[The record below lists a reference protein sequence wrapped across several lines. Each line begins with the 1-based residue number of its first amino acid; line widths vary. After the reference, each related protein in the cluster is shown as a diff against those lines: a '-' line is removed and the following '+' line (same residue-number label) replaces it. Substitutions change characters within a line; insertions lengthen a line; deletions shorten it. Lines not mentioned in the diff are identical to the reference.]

1 MAVFD
6 NITGI
11 SVASGFKLQAK
22 VPLDGRLVV
31 DSITDRNA
39 LVTENGAY
47 EGMVVYVK
55 ADNTLYKLDGTTNS
69 NWSAIGGDV
78 AADLGE
84 LTGRVDAIE
93 TQLEDTVKFTQAEK
107 TKLAGIE
114 TGATKTVIDTALN
127 ATSENPVQNKVI
139 NSALAGKVSTSTTVN
154 GKALSA
160 NITLTADDVDAI
172 PADQKGANNGVAEL
186 DATGKVPAA
195 QLPSYVDDVIEGYYS
210 GGKFYKEAAHTN
222 VITGEAGKIYV
233 DLTTNKTYRWGG
245 TAFAE
250 ISASLALGET
260 STTAFRGDY
269 GKIAYDHSQTAHAP
283 SNAERNVIVGVQV
296 NGEDVAP
303 DGSRKVNVIVP
314 TAVSD
319 LENDSDF
326 ITSSETAAAATKLA
340 TARAID
346 GVNFDGTAA
355 ISHYGTCSTVA
366 GTAAKTVTLAGFTLA
381 TGARITVKFTV
392 TNTAANPTLNVNGT
406 GAKAIQYR
414 GAAITANYLAAN
426 RVYEF
431 VYDGTAYQLIGDID
445 TNSTYNVATTT
456 TNGLMSSSDKT
467 KLDTITVD
475 ANKVEESD
483 TNGNI
488 KIDGTETIVY
498 THPTTSGYKHVPTGG
513 AVNQVLEW
521 TADGT
526 AKWGHTIQTDVPA
539 NAKFTDTTYTN
550 ATQSKA
556 GLMSA
561 ADKLKLDTQP
571 QIIVSAEAPSA
582 APANSIWLQLS

>member
-1 MAVFD
+1 
-6 NITGI
+6 
-11 SVASGFKLQAK
+11 
-22 VPLDGRLVV
+22 
-31 DSITDRNA
+31 
-39 LVTENGAY
+39 
-47 EGMVVYVK
+47 MVVYVK

-84 LTGRVDAIE
+84 LTDRVETIE
-93 TQLEDTVKFTQAEK
+93 TQLEDTVKFTQEEK

-114 TGATKTVIDTALN
+114 AGATKTVIDTVLN
-127 ATSENPVQNKVI
+127 STSENPVQNKVI
-139 NSALAGKVSTSTTVN
+139 NSALANKVPTSRTVN
-154 GKALSA
+154 GQALSA

-210 GGKFYKEAAHTN
+210 GGKFYKESAHTTE
-222 VITGEAGKIYV
+222 IAGEAGKIFV

-260 STTAFRGDY
+260 STTAYRGDR
-269 GKIAYDHSQTAHAP
+269 GKIAYEHSQTAHAP

-296 NGEDVAP
+296 NGSDLTP
-303 DGSRKVNVIVP
+303 DGSRKVNVVVP

-340 TARAID
+340 TAKAID
-346 GVNFDGTAA
+346 GIYFDGTAG
-355 ISHYGTCSTVA
+355 ISHYATCSTKA
-366 GTAAKTVTLAGFTLA
+366 ETAAKKATLVGSFTPVE
-381 TGARITVKFTV
+381 GARIIVKFTI
-392 TNTAANPTLNVNGT
+392 TNTAANPNLNVNGT
-406 GAKAIQYR
+406 GPKPIQYR
-414 GAAITANYLAAN
+414 GTAIPASYLAAN
-426 RVYEF
+426 RIYEF
-431 VYDGTAYQLIGDID
+431 VYVGNAYELIGDID

-456 TNGLMSSSDKT
+456 TNGLMSSTDKS

-488 KIDGTETIVY
+488 KIDGSEVIVY

-513 AVNQVLEW
+513 AANQVLEW
-521 TADGT
+521 SADGT

-550 ATQSKA
+550 ATQSTA

-571 QIIVSAEAPSA
+571 QIIISAEAPSS

>member
-1 MAVFD
+1 M
-6 NITGI
+6 
-11 SVASGFKLQAK
+11 
-22 VPLDGRLVV
+22 
-31 DSITDRNA
+31 
-39 LVTENGAY
+39 
-47 EGMVVYVK
+47 
-55 ADNTLYKLDGTTNS
+55 
-69 NWSAIGGDV
+69 
-78 AADLGE
+78 
-84 LTGRVDAIE
+84 
-93 TQLEDTVKFTQAEK
+93 
-107 TKLAGIE
+107 
-114 TGATKTVIDTALN
+114 
-127 ATSENPVQNKVI
+127 
-139 NSALAGKVSTSTTVN
+139 
-154 GKALSA
+154 
-160 NITLTADDVDAI
+160 
-172 PADQKGANNGVAEL
+172 AEL
-186 DATGKVPAA
+186 DASGKVPAA

-210 GGKFYKEAAHTN
+210 GGKFYKEAAHTTE
-222 VITGEAGKIYV
+222 IAGEAGKIFV

-260 STTAFRGDY
+260 STTAYRGDR
-269 GKIAYDHSQTAHAP
+269 GKIAYEHSQTAHAP

-296 NGEDVAP
+296 NGSDLTP
-303 DGSRKVNVIVP
+303 DGSRKVNVVVP

-340 TARAID
+340 TARTID

-355 ISHYGTCSTVA
+355 ISHYGTCSTAA
-366 GTAAKTVTLAGFTLA
+366 GTAAKTVTLNNFTLV
-381 TGARITVKFTV
+381 TGARIAIKFTV
-392 TNTAANPTLNVNGT
+392 TNTASNPTLNVNNT

-414 GAAITANYLAAN
+414 GTAITASYLGTN

-445 TNSTYNVATTT
+445 TNTTYNVATTS
-456 TNGLMSSSDKT
+456 TNGLLSSSDKS
-467 KLDTITVD
+467 KLDSITVD

-488 KIDGTETIVY
+488 KIDGSEVNVY
-498 THPTTSGYKHVPTGG
+498 THPTTSGYKHIPTGG

-521 TADGT
+521 SADGT

-571 QIIVSAEAPSA
+571 QIIVSAEAPSS

>member
-1 MAVFD
+1 
-6 NITGI
+6 
-11 SVASGFKLQAK
+11 
-22 VPLDGRLVV
+22 
-31 DSITDRNA
+31 
-39 LVTENGAY
+39 
-47 EGMVVYVK
+47 MVVYVK

-84 LTGRVDAIE
+84 LTDRVEAIE

-127 ATSENPVQNKVI
+127 ATSVNPVQNKVI
-139 NSALAGKVSTSTTVN
+139 NSALASKVSTSRTIN

-160 NITLTADDVDAI
+160 NVTLTADDVDAI
-172 PADQKGANNGVAEL
+172 PIDQKGANNGVAEL
-186 DATGKVPAA
+186 DETGKVPAA

-210 GGKFYKEAAHTN
+210 GGKFYKEAAHTTE
-222 VITGEAGKIYV
+222 ITGEAGKIFV

-260 STTAFRGDY
+260 STTAYRGDR

-296 NGEDVAP
+296 NGADLTP
-303 DGSRKVNVIVP
+303 DGSRKVNVVVP

-326 ITSSETAAAATKLA
+326 ITSSDTAAAAVKLA
-340 TARAID
+340 QARAID
-346 GVNFDGTAA
+346 GVNFDGTRA
-355 ISHYGTCSTVA
+355 ISHYGTCSTAA
-366 GTAAKTVTLAGFTLA
+366 GTAAKTVTLTDFSLV
-381 TGARITVKFTV
+381 TGARIAIKFTV
-392 TNTAANPTLNVNGT
+392 TNTASNPTLNVNST

-414 GAAITANYLAAN
+414 GAAITASYLGAN

-445 TNSTYNVATTT
+445 TNTTYNVATTS
-456 TNGLMSSSDKT
+456 TNGLLSSSDKS
-467 KLDTITVD
+467 KLDSITVD

-483 TNGNI
+483 ANGNI
-488 KIDGTETIVY
+488 KIDGTEVNVY
-498 THPTTSGYKHVPTGG
+498 THPTTSGYKHIPTGG

-521 TADGT
+521 TADGA

-550 ATQSKA
+550 ATQSTA

-571 QIIVSAEAPSA
+571 QIIVSAEAPSS

>member
-1 MAVFD
+1 
-6 NITGI
+6 
-11 SVASGFKLQAK
+11 
-22 VPLDGRLVV
+22 
-31 DSITDRNA
+31 
-39 LVTENGAY
+39 
-47 EGMVVYVK
+47 MVVYVK

-78 AADLGE
+78 AADLGD
-84 LTGRVDAIE
+84 LTDRVEAIE
-93 TQLEDTVKFTQAEK
+93 TQLEDTVKFTQEEK

-114 TGATKTVIDTALN
+114 AGATKTVIDTALN
-127 ATSENPVQNKVI
+127 STSENPVQNKVI
-139 NSALAGKVSTSTTVN
+139 NSALAGKVPTSRTIN
-154 GKALSA
+154 GKALST

-186 DATGKVPAA
+186 DETGKVPVA

-210 GGKFYKEAAHTN
+210 GGKFYKESAHTTE
-222 VITGEAGKIYV
+222 IAGAAGKIFV

-260 STTAFRGDY
+260 STTAYRGDR

-296 NGEDVAP
+296 NGSDLTP
-303 DGSRKVNVIVP
+303 DGSRKVNVVVP

-340 TARAID
+340 TARVID

-355 ISHYGTCSTVA
+355 ISHYGTCSTAA

-392 TNTAANPTLNVNGT
+392 TNTAASPTLNVNGT

-414 GAAITANYLAAN
+414 GAAITASYLAAN

-445 TNSTYNVATTT
+445 TNSTYNVATSS
-456 TNGLMSSSDKT
+456 TNGLMSSTDKA

-521 TADGT
+521 SADGT

-550 ATQSKA
+550 ATQSTA

-571 QIIVSAEAPSA
+571 QIIISAEAPSS

>member
-1 MAVFD
+1 
-6 NITGI
+6 
-11 SVASGFKLQAK
+11 
-22 VPLDGRLVV
+22 
-31 DSITDRNA
+31 
-39 LVTENGAY
+39 
-47 EGMVVYVK
+47 MVVYVK